1 MNPDKKKYLIVLAG
15 PTASGKTE
23 TAIKLAKALGTE
35 IISADSRQIY
45 KEMTIGTAVPSSEE
59 LTAVKHHMIQH
70 VSIKQNYDVARYEQE
85 VLLLLDELFAKY
97 DHVVLSGGTGLYL
110 DAVCKGLDN
119 IPETSPE
126 IRASVQNFLKD
137 KGLTALQDEVKTKD
151 PEYYAQ
157 VDKNNPRRLQRALEV
172 IWQTGQTFSF
182 YRKQKPF
189 PRSFEIIR
197 TAIETERQLLH
208 NRINLR
214 VESMVNNGLVEEA
227 RKLYPNKNLNAL
239 NTVGYK
245 ELFEY
250 LEGKTTL
257 NEALEQI
264 KTNTRQY
271 AKRQLTWFRKNNEY
285 KWFKKD
291 DLQALLTYVKIILDA
306 G

>member
-1 MNPDKKKYLIVLAG
+1 VNPDKKKYLIVLAG